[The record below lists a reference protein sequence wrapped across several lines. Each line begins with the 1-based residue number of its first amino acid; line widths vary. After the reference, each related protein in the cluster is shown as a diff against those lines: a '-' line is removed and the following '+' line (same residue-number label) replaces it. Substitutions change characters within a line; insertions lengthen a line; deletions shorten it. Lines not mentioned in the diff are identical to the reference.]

1 MPLSL
6 TSNSYTMILPGGET
20 LTFKRPSTTDRLR
33 ELERVRVE
41 LKSDLEKAENWQ
53 EFNKLAQKI
62 ASEYLS
68 DAAVM
73 CDGKPVTEIVDW
85 RELLVADA
93 LYGQY
98 LEGFFNKFFRP
109 TSPPEV
115 V

>member
-6 TSNSYTMILPGGET
+6 TSNSYTMTLPGGET

-41 LKSDLEKAENWQ
+41 LKGELEKVENWP
-53 EFNKLAQKI
+53 EFNKLAGKI
-62 ASEYLS
+62 ACEYLT
-68 DAAVM
+68 DATVM
-73 CDGKPVTEIVDW
+73 CDGKPIAELDNW
-85 RELLVADA
+85 RQLLADDA

-98 LEGFFNKFFRP
+98 LEAFFNKFFRP

-115 V
+115 D